1 MSTIKAVVQRR
12 AGDPADVLEI
22 ADVDSPP
29 APGPGQVTVAVTMF
43 PVHPGDLQMIA
54 TSGPGDGRPAGVGA
68 EATGVVV
75 KAGPGVTVSVGA
87 RVSTFLLGG
96 LWRERVT
103 VSAADVVP
111 VPDSLSDEV
120 AAQLLINPITVL
132 MLRRAAQ
139 RHPSVGFDGV
149 ILNNAAASSVGRLFT
164 AGAAHHHID
173 TISIVRSDAR
183 AEQLAQR
190 FPDVPVVS
198 TQSADWQDRVRDA
211 AGGRPIAVALDP
223 IGGDAAADLLSLLD
237 PGGSAIVYGLMAPE
251 PIPLHAATLVHR
263 DLNISGLNI
272 GRWAGASAEQRRSDV
287 ASALSIAH
295 GLAAHFD
302 VAATYPLGDIRSA
315 VAHAAQSGKTG
326 TVLVRVTEGDAS

>member
-75 KAGPGVTVSVGA
+75 TAGPGVTVSVGT
-87 RVSTFLLGG
+87 RVSMFLLGG

-103 VSAADVVP
+103 VSVADVVP

-139 RHPSVGFDGV
+139 RHVSVGFDGV

-164 AGAAHHHID
+164 AGGDAPPDRHHQH
-173 TISIVRSDAR
+173 R
-183 AEQLAQR
+183 AQR
-190 FPDVPVVS
+190 RPGRATGATLSGCSQWFRR
-198 TQSADWQDRVRDA
+198 TSADWQDRVRDA
-211 AGGRPIAVALDP
+211 AARASRSRWRWTRSVATQP
-223 IGGDAAADLLSLLD
+223 RTCCRCW
-237 PGGSAIVYGLMAPE
+237 
-251 PIPLHAATLVHR
+251 TL
-263 DLNISGLNI
+263 
-272 GRWAGASAEQRRSDV
+272 AGRRS
-287 ASALSIAH
+287 S
-295 GLAAHFD
+295 
-302 VAATYPLGDIRSA
+302 
-315 VAHAAQSGKTG
+315 TG
-326 TVLVRVTEGDAS
+326 